1 MRAFTVLI
9 VDDVPDNIDVLR
21 KVLEPLEC
29 KVSVATSA
37 ERALSILEQLTPD
50 LILLDVMMPGMSGFD
65 LCRLLRKDPRFAD
78 LPIIF
83 VTGRTD
89 DISQGFAVGG
99 NDYITKPI
107 NADEVIVRV
116 KHHQERH
123 TLLTQLRSLNN
134 ELEERVRQR
143 TAELVTTNKLLR
155 EEINERRYMQ
165 DRLKYL
171 AEHDFVSRTH
181 NRKALESYVVE
192 LISSAP
198 EVFTPAF
205 YLSVDLSRFRVVN
218 ESCGLIAG
226 DELLSEAAEMISV
239 ITGPSAFIAR
249 LSGDSFAV
257 IYPTDQLD
265 NVATV
270 ANQLHEEFSRFTFS
284 WDDRQFDV
292 GATIAVVKIDQTVTS
307 FDQVLMMAD
316 EVMYSAKR
324 AGGQCVRYFSDLD
337 NQANQ
342 KRARQ
347 NWALRL
353 IDALKHDHFRV
364 YFQQICPLNSERDG
378 VHMEALIRLYDPE
391 NDGLIFPDSFLF
403 AAERYQL
410 IADIDRWMVRKV
422 CEFLST
428 NPRQQQQIKQIAI
441 NLSAT
446 TLRDPHLADY
456 IQDTLE
462 KYAVSPNKLCFEVTE
477 TEQIIHVNKTSS
489 ILERIKQLG
498 CSIAI
503 DDFGSGYSSF
513 SYLRDFPFDHI
524 KIDGIFAREIEHS
537 DASLAMVQSIL
548 DVAKKLNKPCVVE
561 FVENQSLADRYKSM
575 GIEWG
580 QGYHFHKP
588 EPLSIANV
596 ERCLTRSQ
604 LCEESS

>member
-1 MRAFTVLI
+1 MKAFTILI

-21 KVLEPLEC
+21 KVLAPIDC
-29 KVSVATSA
+29 KVSVAISA
-37 ERALSILEQLTPD
+37 ERALTVLEQLSPD

-65 LCRLLRKDPRFAD
+65 LCSLLRKDSRFCD
-78 LPIIF
+78 TPIIF

-89 DISQGFAVGG
+89 DVAQGFAVGG
-99 NDYITKPI
+99 NDYISKPI
-107 NADEVIVRV
+107 NADEVLARV
-116 KHHQERH
+116 LHHKERY
-123 TLLTQLRSLNN
+123 TLLQQLRTLNS

-192 LISSAP
+192 IISRQDP
-198 EVFTPAF
+198 EFTPAF
-205 YLSVDLSRFRVVN
+205 YLSIDLTRFRVVN

-226 DELLSEAAEMISV
+226 DELLSEAAELISLV
-239 ITGPSAFIAR
+239 AGRTAFVSR

-257 IYPTDQLD
+257 ICNSANLEE
-265 NVATV
+265 VEAT
-270 ANQLHEEFSRFTFS
+270 ANQLFDEFSRFTFA
-284 WDDRQFDV
+284 WDDRIFDV
-292 GATIAVVKIDQTVTS
+292 NATIAVVKIDQAVTS

-324 AGGQCVRYFSDLD
+324 DGGKCVRYFSDLEAEASKQ
-337 NQANQ
+337 N
-342 KRARQ
+342 KRQ

-353 IDALKHDHFRV
+353 IDALKQDHFRV
-364 YFQQICPLNSERDG
+364 YFQQICPLNGERQG
-378 VHMEALIRLYDPE
+378 IRMEALVRLYAPDQ
-391 NDGLIFPDSFLF
+391 DTILFPDSFLF

-410 IADIDRWMVRKV
+410 IADIDRWMIRKV
-422 CEFLST
+422 CEFLRQH
-428 NPRQQQQIKQIAI
+428 PRQQQYIDQIAI

-446 TLRDPHLADY
+446 TLRDPHLVDY

-462 KYAVSPNKLCFEVTE
+462 KFAVDSHKLCFEVTE
-477 TEQIIHVNKTSS
+477 TEQIIHVHHTSS

-513 SYLRDFPFDHI
+513 SYLREFPFDHI

-537 DASLAMVQSIL
+537 DASMAMVQSIL
-548 DVAKKLNKPCVVE
+548 DVAKKLDKPCVVE
-561 FVENQSLADRYKSM
+561 FVENERLADRYRSM

-588 EPLSIANV
+588 ELLCADNV
-596 ERCLTRSQ
+596 EKCLARAS
-604 LCEESS
+604 LCDQTS

>member
-1 MRAFTVLI
+1 MKAFTVLI

-21 KVLEPLEC
+21 QVLVPLDC
-29 KVSVATSA
+29 KVSVAISA
-37 ERALSILEQLTPD
+37 ERALSILEQITPD

-65 LCRLLRKDPRFAD
+65 LCSILRKDARFTEI
-78 LPIIF
+78 PIIF

-107 NADEVIVRV
+107 NADEVIARVR
-116 KHHQERH
+116 HHQERYQ
-123 TLLTQLRSLNN
+123 LLLQLRSLNN
-134 ELEERVRQR
+134 ELEDRVRQR
-143 TAELVTTNKLLR
+143 TAELVSTNKLLR

-165 DRLKYL
+165 DRLQYL

-181 NRKALESYVVE
+181 NRKALERAIIE
-192 LISSAP
+192 IISKP
-198 EVFTPAF
+198 TEDFQPAF
-205 YLSVDLSRFRVVN
+205 YIALDLARFRVVN

-226 DELLSEAAEMISV
+226 DELLSEAAELISLV
-239 ITGPSAFIAR
+239 AGNDAFVAR

-257 IYPTDQLD
+257 ICTTDNID
-265 NVATV
+265 HASSI
-270 ANQLHEEFSRFTFS
+270 ANQLHAEFAEFTFN
-284 WDDRQFDV
+284 WDNRHFDV
-292 GATIAVVKIDQTVTS
+292 GATIAVVKVDHTITS

-324 AGGQCVRYFSDLD
+324 DGGQCVRFFSNLD
-337 NQANQ
+337 TQTSQ
-342 KRARQ
+342 KQTRQ

-364 YFQQICPLNSERDG
+364 YFQQICPLSDG
-378 VHMEALIRLYDPE
+378 VEGIKMEALIRLYDTE
-391 NDGLIFPDSFLF
+391 NECLIFPDSFLF

-410 IADIDRWMVRKV
+410 IADIDRWMIRKV
-422 CEFLST
+422 CEFLSHH
-428 NPRQQQQIKQIAI
+428 PRQQQQIKQIAV

-456 IQDTLE
+456 IQDSLE

-537 DASLAMVQSIL
+537 EASLAMVQSIL
-548 DVAKKLNKPCVVE
+548 DVAKKLDKPCVVE
-561 FVENQSLADRYKSM
+561 FVENQSLANRYKAM

-580 QGYHFHKP
+580 QGYYFHKP
-588 EPLSIANV
+588 EPLNKENL
-596 ERCLTRSQ
+596 ERCLSRKPA
-604 LCEESS
+604 CEEST

>member
-1 MRAFTVLI
+1 MKAFTVLI

-21 KVLEPLEC
+21 QVLVPLDC
-29 KVSVATSA
+29 KVSVAISA
-37 ERALSILEQLTPD
+37 ERALSILEQITPD

-65 LCRLLRKDPRFAD
+65 LCSILRKDARFTEI
-78 LPIIF
+78 PIIF

-107 NADEVIVRV
+107 NADEVIARVR
-116 KHHQERH
+116 HHQERYQ
-123 TLLTQLRSLNN
+123 LLLQLRSLNN
-134 ELEERVRQR
+134 ELEDRVRQR
-143 TAELVTTNKLLR
+143 TAELVSTNKLLR

-165 DRLKYL
+165 DRLQYL

-181 NRKALESYVVE
+181 NRKALERAIIE
-192 LISSAP
+192 IISKPTEDFQS
-198 EVFTPAF
+198 VFYIA
-205 YLSVDLSRFRVVN
+205 LDLARFRVVN

-226 DELLSEAAEMISV
+226 DELLSEAAEMISLV
-239 ITGPSAFIAR
+239 AGNDAFVAR

-257 IYPTDQLD
+257 ICATDNID
-265 NVATV
+265 HASSI
-270 ANQLHEEFSRFTFS
+270 ASQLHAEFAEFTFS
-284 WDDRQFDV
+284 WDNRHFDI
-292 GATIAVVKIDQTVTS
+292 GATVAVVKVDQTITS

-324 AGGQCVRYFSDLD
+324 DGGQCVRFFSNLD
-337 NQANQ
+337 TQTSQ
-342 KRARQ
+342 KQTRQ

-364 YFQQICPLNSERDG
+364 YFQQICPLSDG
-378 VHMEALIRLYDPE
+378 VEGIKMEALIRLYDTE
-391 NDGLIFPDSFLF
+391 NECLIFPDSFLF

-410 IADIDRWMVRKV
+410 IADIDRWMIRKV
-422 CEFLST
+422 CEFLSHH
-428 NPRQQQQIKQIAI
+428 PRQQQRIKQIAV

-456 IQDTLE
+456 IQDSLE
-462 KYAVSPNKLCFEVTE
+462 KYAVPPNKLCFEVTE

-537 DASLAMVQSIL
+537 EASLAMVQSIL
-548 DVAKKLNKPCVVE
+548 DVAKKLGKPCVVE
-561 FVENQSLADRYKSM
+561 FVENQSLANRYKAM

-580 QGYHFHKP
+580 QGYYFHKP
-588 EPLSIANV
+588 EPLNKENL
-596 ERCLTRSQ
+596 ERCLSRKPA
-604 LCEESS
+604 CEESI

>member
-1 MRAFTVLI
+1 MKAFTVLI

-21 KVLEPLEC
+21 QVLVPLDC
-29 KVSVATSA
+29 KVSVAISA
-37 ERALSILEQLTPD
+37 ERALSILEQITPD

-65 LCRLLRKDPRFAD
+65 LCSILRKDARFTEI
-78 LPIIF
+78 PIIF

-107 NADEVIVRV
+107 NADEVIARVR
-116 KHHQERH
+116 HHQERYQ
-123 TLLTQLRSLNN
+123 LLLQLRSLNN
-134 ELEERVRQR
+134 ELEDRVRQR
-143 TAELVTTNKLLR
+143 TAELVSTNKLLR

-165 DRLKYL
+165 DRLQYL

-181 NRKALESYVVE
+181 NRKALERAIIE
-192 LISSAP
+192 IISKPTEDFQS
-198 EVFTPAF
+198 VFYIA
-205 YLSVDLSRFRVVN
+205 LDLARFRVVN

-226 DELLSEAAEMISV
+226 DELLSEAAEMISLV
-239 ITGPSAFIAR
+239 AGNDAFVAR

-257 IYPTDQLD
+257 ICATDNID
-265 NVATV
+265 HASSI
-270 ANQLHEEFSRFTFS
+270 ASQLHAEFAEFTFS
-284 WDDRQFDV
+284 WDNRHFDI
-292 GATIAVVKIDQTVTS
+292 GATVAVVKVDQTITS

-324 AGGQCVRYFSDLD
+324 DGGQCVRFFSNLD
-337 NQANQ
+337 TQTSQ
-342 KRARQ
+342 KQTRQ

-364 YFQQICPLNSERDG
+364 YFQQICPLSDG
-378 VHMEALIRLYDPE
+378 VEGIKMEALIRLYDTE
-391 NDGLIFPDSFLF
+391 NECLIFPDSFLF

-410 IADIDRWMVRKV
+410 IADIDRWMIRKV
-422 CEFLST
+422 CEFLSHH
-428 NPRQQQQIKQIAI
+428 PRQQQRIKQIAV

-456 IQDTLE
+456 IQDSLE
-462 KYAVSPNKLCFEVTE
+462 KYAVPPNKLCFEVTE

-537 DASLAMVQSIL
+537 EASLAMVQSIL
-548 DVAKKLNKPCVVE
+548 DVAKKLDKPCVVE
-561 FVENQSLADRYKSM
+561 FVENQSLANRYKAM

-580 QGYHFHKP
+580 QGYYFHKP
-588 EPLSIANV
+588 EPLTKENL
-596 ERCLTRSQ
+596 ERCLSRKPA
-604 LCEESS
+604 CEESI

>member
-1 MRAFTVLI
+1 MKAFTVLI

-21 KVLEPLEC
+21 QVLVPLDC
-29 KVSVATSA
+29 KVSVAISA
-37 ERALSILEQLTPD
+37 ERALSILEQITPD

-65 LCRLLRKDPRFAD
+65 LCSILRKDARFTEI
-78 LPIIF
+78 PIIF

-107 NADEVIVRV
+107 NADEVIARVR
-116 KHHQERH
+116 HHQERYQ
-123 TLLTQLRSLNN
+123 LLLQLRSLNN
-134 ELEERVRQR
+134 ELEDRVRQR
-143 TAELVTTNKLLR
+143 TAELVSTNKLLR

-165 DRLKYL
+165 DRLQYL

-181 NRKALESYVVE
+181 NRKALERAIIE
-192 LISSAP
+192 IISKP
-198 EVFTPAF
+198 TEDFQPAF
-205 YLSVDLSRFRVVN
+205 YIALDLARFRVVN

-226 DELLSEAAEMISV
+226 DELLSEAAELISLV
-239 ITGPSAFIAR
+239 AGNDAFVAR

-257 IYPTDQLD
+257 ICTTDNID
-265 NVATV
+265 HASSI
-270 ANQLHEEFSRFTFS
+270 ANQLHAEFAEFTFN
-284 WDDRQFDV
+284 WDNRHFDV
-292 GATIAVVKIDQTVTS
+292 GATIAVVKVDHTITS

-324 AGGQCVRYFSDLD
+324 DGGQCVRFFSNLD
-337 NQANQ
+337 TQTSQ
-342 KRARQ
+342 KQTRQ

-364 YFQQICPLNSERDG
+364 YFQQICPLSDG
-378 VHMEALIRLYDPE
+378 VEGIKMEALIRLYDTE
-391 NDGLIFPDSFLF
+391 NECLIFPDSFLF

-410 IADIDRWMVRKV
+410 IADIDRWMIRKV
-422 CEFLST
+422 CEFLSHH
-428 NPRQQQQIKQIAI
+428 PRQQQQIKQIAV

-456 IQDTLE
+456 IQDSLE

-537 DASLAMVQSIL
+537 EASLAMVQSIL
-548 DVAKKLNKPCVVE
+548 DVAKKLDKPCVVE
-561 FVENQSLADRYKSM
+561 FVENQSLANRCKAM

-588 EPLSIANV
+588 EPLNKENL
-596 ERCLTRSQ
+596 ERCLSRKPA
-604 LCEESS
+604 CEEST

>member
-1 MRAFTVLI
+1 MKAFTVLI

-21 KVLEPLEC
+21 RVLVPLDC
-29 KVSVATSA
+29 KVSVAISA
-37 ERALSILEQLTPD
+37 ERALSILEQITPD

-65 LCRLLRKDPRFAD
+65 LCSILRKDTRFYEI
-78 LPIIF
+78 PIIF

-107 NADEVIVRV
+107 NADEVIARV
-116 KHHQERH
+116 KHHQERYQ
-123 TLLTQLRSLNN
+123 LLLQLRSLNN
-134 ELEERVRQR
+134 ELEDRVRQR
-143 TAELVTTNKLLR
+143 TAELVSTNKLLR

-181 NRKALESYVVE
+181 NRKALERNIVE
-192 LISSAP
+192 IISQP
-198 EVFTPAF
+198 TENFKPAF
-205 YLSVDLSRFRVVN
+205 YIAIDLARFRVVN

-226 DELLSEAAEMISV
+226 DELLSEAAEMISLV
-239 ITGPSAFIAR
+239 AGSNAFVAR
-249 LSGDSFAV
+249 LSGDSFSV
-257 IYPTDQLD
+257 ICPTD
-265 NVATV
+265 NIEHVSSIAS
-270 ANQLHEEFSRFTFS
+270 QLHTEFAEFTFN
-284 WDDRQFDV
+284 WDGRHFDI
-292 GATIAVVKIDQTVTS
+292 GATLAVVKIDQSITS

-316 EVMYSAKR
+316 EVMYNAKR
-324 AGGQCVRYFSDLD
+324 DGEQSVRYFSDLEE
-337 NQANQ
+337 QASRQNT
-342 KRARQ
+342 RQ

-353 IDALKHDHFRV
+353 IDALKYDHFRV
-364 YFQQICPLNSERDG
+364 YFQQICPLSGCVDG
-378 VHMEALIRLYDPE
+378 IHLEALIRLYDPD
-391 NDGLIFPDSFLF
+391 NGCLIFPDNFLF

-410 IADIDRWMVRKV
+410 IADIDRWVIRKV

-428 NPRQQQQIKQIAI
+428 HPRQQQRIKQVAI

-456 IQDTLE
+456 IQDSLE
-462 KYAVSPNKLCFEVTE
+462 KYAVSPSKLCFEVTE

-489 ILERIKQLG
+489 ILEQIKQLG

-537 DASLAMVQSIL
+537 EASLAMVQSIV

-561 FVENQSLADRYKSM
+561 FVENQTLADRYKSM

-588 EPLSIANV
+588 EPLNEENL
-596 ERCLTRSQ
+596 ERCLSRKPA
-604 LCEESS
+604 CEESL

>member
-1 MRAFTVLI
+1 MKAFTVLI

-21 KVLEPLEC
+21 QVLVPLDC
-29 KVSVATSA
+29 KVSVAISA
-37 ERALSILEQLTPD
+37 ERALSILEQITPD

-65 LCRLLRKDPRFAD
+65 LCSILRKDARFTEI
-78 LPIIF
+78 PIIF

-107 NADEVIVRV
+107 NADEVIARVR
-116 KHHQERH
+116 HHQERYQ
-123 TLLTQLRSLNN
+123 LLLQLRSPNN
-134 ELEERVRQR
+134 ELEDRVRQR
-143 TAELVTTNKLLR
+143 TAELVSTNKLLR

-165 DRLKYL
+165 DRLQYL

-181 NRKALESYVVE
+181 NRKALERAIIE
-192 LISSAP
+192 IISKP
-198 EVFTPAF
+198 TEDFQPAF
-205 YLSVDLSRFRVVN
+205 YIALDLARFRVVN

-226 DELLSEAAEMISV
+226 DELLSEAAELISLV
-239 ITGPSAFIAR
+239 AGNDAFVAR

-257 IYPTDQLD
+257 ICTTDNID
-265 NVATV
+265 HASSI
-270 ANQLHEEFSRFTFS
+270 ANQLHAEFAEFTFN
-284 WDDRQFDV
+284 WDNRHFDV
-292 GATIAVVKIDQTVTS
+292 GATIAVVKVDHTITS

-324 AGGQCVRYFSDLD
+324 DGGQCVRFFSNLD
-337 NQANQ
+337 TQTSQ
-342 KRARQ
+342 KQTRQ

-364 YFQQICPLNSERDG
+364 YFQQICPLSDG
-378 VHMEALIRLYDPE
+378 VEGIKMEALIRLYDTE
-391 NDGLIFPDSFLF
+391 NECLIFPDSFLF

-410 IADIDRWMVRKV
+410 IADIDRWMIRKV
-422 CEFLST
+422 CEFLSHH
-428 NPRQQQQIKQIAI
+428 PRQQQQIKQIAV

-456 IQDTLE
+456 IQDSLE

-537 DASLAMVQSIL
+537 EASLAMVQSIL
-548 DVAKKLNKPCVVE
+548 DVAKKLDKPCVVE
-561 FVENQSLADRYKSM
+561 FVENQSLANRYKAM

-588 EPLSIANV
+588 EPLNKENL
-596 ERCLTRSQ
+596 ERCLSRKPA
-604 LCEESS
+604 CEEST

>member
-1 MRAFTVLI
+1 MKAFTVLI

-21 KVLEPLEC
+21 KVLAPLDC

-37 ERALSILEQLTPD
+37 ERALSILEQLEPE
-50 LILLDVMMPGMSGFD
+50 LMLLDVMMPGMSGFD
-65 LCRLLRKDPRFAD
+65 LCSLLRKDPRFKET
-78 LPIIF
+78 PIIF

-107 NADEVIVRV
+107 NTDEVIARV
-116 KHHQERH
+116 THHKERH
-123 TLLTQLRSLNN
+123 QMMQQLRSLNS

-171 AEHDFVSRTH
+171 ADHDFVSRTH
-181 NRKALESYVVE
+181 NRKALEYFVVE
-192 LISSAP
+192 LISQSQDSFQEAY
-198 EVFTPAF
+198 

-226 DELLSEAAEMISV
+226 DELLSEAAELISLIV
-239 ITGPSAFIAR
+239 GSNAFVAR
-249 LSGDSFAV
+249 LSGDSFAIV
-257 IYPTDQLD
+257 YPTDD
-265 NVATV
+265 CSVASSI
-270 ANQLHEEFSRFTFS
+270 ANQLHEEFSRFRFF
-284 WDDRQFDV
+284 WGERHFDI
-292 GATIAVVKIDQTVTS
+292 GATLAVVKIDQSLTS

-316 EVMYSAKR
+316 EVMFSAKR
-324 AGGQCVRYFSDLD
+324 AGGQCVSYFSDD
-337 NQANQ
+337 NEQANKQ
-342 KRARQ
+342 NARQ

-353 IDALKHDHFRV
+353 IDALKYDHFRV
-364 YFQQICPLNSERDG
+364 YFQQICPLNAQSNGIR
-378 VHMEALIRLYDPE
+378 METLVRLYAPDQE
-391 NDGLIFPDSFLF
+391 KILFPDSFLF

-410 IADIDRWMVRKV
+410 IADIDRWMIRKV
-422 CEFLST
+422 CEFLRDH
-428 NPRQQQQIKQIAI
+428 PVQQQLIEQVAL

-446 TLRDPHLADY
+446 TLRDAHLVDY
-456 IQDTLE
+456 IQDVLE
-462 KYAVSPNKLCFEVTE
+462 KYSVNPRKLCFEVTE
-477 TEQIIHVNKTSS
+477 TEQIIHVSQTSS
-489 ILERIKQLG
+489 ILEQIKQLG

-537 DASLAMVQSIL
+537 DASMAMVQSIL

-561 FVENQSLADRYKSM
+561 FVENQGLADLYQSM

-588 EPLSIANV
+588 EPLNAANV
-596 ERCLTRSQ
+596 DLCLTRAKV
-604 LCEESS
+604 CEESN

>member
-21 KVLEPLEC
+21 KVLEPLAC

-65 LCRLLRKDPRFAD
+65 LCRLLRKDTRFTD

-198 EVFTPAF
+198 EMFTPAF
-205 YLSVDLSRFRVVN
+205 YISIDLSRFRVVN

-265 NVATV
+265 IVATV

-292 GATIAVVKIDQTVTS
+292 GATIAIVKIDQTVTS

-353 IDALKHDHFRV
+353 IDALKYDHFRV

-410 IADIDRWMVRKV
+410 IADIDRWMIRKV

-446 TLRDPHLADY
+446 TLRDSHLADY

-561 FVENQSLADRYKSM
+561 FVENQSLAERYKSM

>member
-1 MRAFTVLI
+1 MKAFTVLI

-21 KVLEPLEC
+21 KVLVPLNC
-29 KVSVATSA
+29 KVSVAISA
-37 ERALSILEQLTPD
+37 ERALSLLEQITPD

-65 LCRLLRKDPRFAD
+65 LCRLLRKDTRFSET
-78 LPIIF
+78 PVIF

-107 NADEVIVRV
+107 NADEVIARV
-116 KHHQERH
+116 KHHQERYQ
-123 TLLTQLRSLNN
+123 LLQQLRSLNN
-134 ELEERVRQR
+134 ELEDRVRQR
-143 TAELVTTNKLLR
+143 TAELVSTNKMLR

-181 NRKALESYVVE
+181 NRKALESYIVE
-192 LISSAP
+192 LISKPSDS
-198 EVFTPAF
+198 FTPAY

-226 DELLSEAAEMISV
+226 DELLSEAAEMISLV
-239 ITGPSAFIAR
+239 AGPHSFISR

-257 IYPTDQLD
+257 LTVTDSLEY
-265 NVATV
+265 ASSI
-270 ANQLHEEFSRFTFS
+270 ANQLHEEFSKFTFK
-284 WDDRQFDV
+284 WDERHFDV
-292 GATIAVVKIDQTVTS
+292 GATIAVVMIDHSVTS

-316 EVMYSAKR
+316 EVMYNAKR
-324 AGGQCVRYFSDLD
+324 DGGQCVRYFSELD
-337 NQANQ
+337 AQANQ
-342 KRARQ
+342 QQTRQ

-353 IDALKHDHFRV
+353 IDALKNDHFKV
-364 YFQQICPLNSERDG
+364 YFQQICALNGSSNG
-378 VHMEALIRLYDPE
+378 IHMEALVRLEDPE
-391 NDGLIFPDSFLF
+391 TGNLLFPDSFLF

-410 IADIDRWMVRKV
+410 IADIDRWMIRNV
-422 CEFLST
+422 CKFLHE
-428 NPRQQQQIKQIAI
+428 NPEQEQTVSQIAI

-446 TLRDPHLADY
+446 TLRDSLLVDY
-456 IQDTLE
+456 INDTL
-462 KYAVSPNKLCFEVTE
+462 KAYSINPNKLCFEVTE

-537 DASLAMVQSIL
+537 EASLAMVQSIL

-561 FVENQSLADRYKSM
+561 FVENQSLADRYKAM
-575 GIEWG
+575 GIECG

-588 EPLSIANV
+588 ELLNV
-596 ERCLTRSQ
+596 ENFERCSRRKSA
-604 LCEESS
+604 CEEST